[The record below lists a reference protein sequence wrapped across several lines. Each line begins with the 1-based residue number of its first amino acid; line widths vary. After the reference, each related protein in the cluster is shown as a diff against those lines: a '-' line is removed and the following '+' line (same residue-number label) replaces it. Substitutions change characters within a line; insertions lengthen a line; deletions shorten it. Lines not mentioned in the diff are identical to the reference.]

1 MTLPRVITEPLGG
14 SPLSSAAQRGELSQ
28 WYIPRPRNVGD
39 WRAYLQRVSQP
50 HETGAWLDDLAPAL
64 DATGAAKER
73 LDRVVETRGVVIST
87 GQQAALFGGPLY
99 TLVKALGALA
109 LADVLQR
116 ETGISTAPVFWAAT
130 DDADFE
136 EASSASI
143 AVVGGVRTLRL
154 ASPSH
159 AGVAMNDVPMP
170 NVEQLVDELG
180 EACGSTIEPQA
191 LDLVRECYRST
202 ATLGAA
208 YVTHLRR
215 LLAPLGIAVLDASHP
230 GVRNAAEPVLLR
242 ALESAA
248 QVERALRQRFD
259 AIRAAGHTPQV
270 DHVPEL
276 SLVFAGGAG
285 QEKRRRSRTMR
296 DPVGSRRSAA
306 RRPAEVL
313 SANVLLRPIVER
325 FIMPSAAYV
334 AGPAELAYFAQVGAV
349 AAALDLP
356 TPLAMPRWS
365 VTILEPR
372 IERLLNQLGASPDD
386 LRDPHKI
393 ETRLARESVPE
404 EVSDSLRR
412 LRHDLESDVAALEVS
427 DGDELIPP
435 ASLQGLR
442 RSLLHRVERT
452 ERRYLAAMKRRET
465 KLMRDVGTAAAALYP
480 GGKRQERVLNFVPF
494 LARYGQSLLDLM
506 RREAESHATAQVG
519 ATVSATATP
528 VAERV

>member
-14 SPLSSAAQRGELSQ
+14 SPLSIAAQRGESSQ
-28 WYIPRPRNVGD
+28 WYVPRPRNVGD

-50 HETGAWLDDLAPAL
+50 HDTGAWLADLAPAL
-64 DATGAAKER
+64 GPTGAAKER

-116 ETGISTAPVFWAAT
+116 ETGISTVPVFRAAT

-154 ASPSH
+154 ASPSQG
-159 AGVAMNDVPMP
+159 GVAMNDLPMP

-208 YVTHLRR
+208 YVTHLRA

-259 AIRAAGHTPQV
+259 AIRAAGYAPQV

-285 QEKRRRSRTMR
+285 QEKRRV
-296 DPVGSRRSAA
+296 PVREAPTTAA
-306 RRPAEVL
+306 RRPADVL
-313 SANVLLRPIVER
+313 SANVLLRPVVER

-494 LARYGQSLLDLM
+494 LARYGKSLLDLM
-506 RREAESHATAQVG
+506 RREAEGHATAQVG

>member
-1 MTLPRVITEPLGG
+1 MLLPRVISETLGG
-14 SPLSSAAQRGELSQ
+14 SALSVAAQRAELSP
-28 WYIPRPRNVGD
+28 WFASRPNGVAE
-39 WRAYLQRVSQP
+39 WRQYLREFTREPV
-50 HETGAWLDDLAPAL
+50 TDGWLRSLAPAF
-64 DATGAAKER
+64 DAQGKAAER
-73 LDRVVETRGVVIST
+73 LRRVVDGNGVVIST

-116 ETGISTAPVFWAAT
+116 ETGISTVPVFWAAT

-154 ASPSH
+154 ASPSQ
-159 AGVAMNDVPMP
+159 AGVAMNDLPMP

-208 YVTHLRR
+208 YVTHLRG

-285 QEKRRRSRTMR
+285 QEKRRVPVREASTM
-296 DPVGSRRSAA
+296 AA
-306 RRPAEVL
+306 RRPADVL
-313 SANVLLRPIVER
+313 SANVLLRPVVER

-365 VTILEPR
+365 VTIQIGR
-372 IERLLNQLGASPDD
+372 A
-386 LRDPHKI
+386 H
-393 ETRLARESVPE
+393 V
-404 EVSDSLRR
+404 
-412 LRHDLESDVAALEVS
+412 
-427 DGDELIPP
+427 
-435 ASLQGLR
+435 
-442 RSLLHRVERT
+442 
-452 ERRYLAAMKRRET
+452 
-465 KLMRDVGTAAAALYP
+465 
-480 GGKRQERVLNFVPF
+480 
-494 LARYGQSLLDLM
+494 
-506 RREAESHATAQVG
+506 
-519 ATVSATATP
+519 
-528 VAERV
+528 